1 MSAFYIYVFGF
12 ITALAFV
19 VITFAIVY
27 FRLKQ
32 TRKKQTDIK
41 GYLDLISDLTQKQQD
56 QVQQIRLV
64 FLPRVEEIRQ
74 SLYLKRVKLAELLF
88 AEPVNRSMIYV
99 VAEQIIQH
107 QSELENEVI
116 EHILEE
122 KELLSPSQKRKFYKI
137 ILNQFSSG
145 GLGIHDVKGR
155 KM

>member
-27 FRLKQ
+27 FSLKQ

-56 QVQQIRLV
+56 QVQQIRRV

-137 ILNQFSSG
+137 ILDQFSSG

>member
-27 FRLKQ
+27 FHLKQ

-41 GYLDLISDLTQKQQD
+41 GYLDLISDLTQQQQD
-56 QVQQIRLV
+56 QVQQIRRV

-74 SLYLKRVKLAELLF
+74 SLYLKRAKLAELLF
-88 AEPVNRSMIYV
+88 AEPANRSMIYV

-137 ILNQFSSG
+137 ILDQFSSG

>member
-1 MSAFYIYVFGF
+1 M
-12 ITALAFV
+12 
-19 VITFAIVY
+19 
-27 FRLKQ
+27 
-32 TRKKQTDIK
+32 
-41 GYLDLISDLTQKQQD
+41 ISDLTQKQQD
-56 QVQQIRLV
+56 QVQQIRRV

-74 SLYLKRVKLAELLF
+74 SLYLKRAKLAELLF
-88 AEPVNRSMIYV
+88 AEPANRSMIYV

-137 ILNQFSSG
+137 ILDQFSSG

>member
-56 QVQQIRLV
+56 QVQQIRRV

-88 AEPVNRSMIYV
+88 AEPANRSMIYV